1 MEPASLE
8 STQKR
13 TGSLENPEVLE
24 NVPGHVIPILEQE
37 FDDFDTES
45 TRFLEGRLEG
55 DDFVKFRLK
64 QGVYGQRQADVQM
77 VRVKLPMGGVTADQL
92 DAFADV
98 IENYVPLRK
107 GHVTTRQNIQMHHI
121 PLPDAAKL
129 IRELGD
135 AGLSS
140 REGCGNTMRNVTGD
154 PRAGTLDGE
163 LFDITP
169 YAGAYVRYF
178 VRHTTTQAM
187 PRKVKTA
194 FAATD
199 EDNAITRIHD
209 MAFLPRV
216 RDGVRGV
223 EIRVGGGT
231 SIMPRLA
238 PTLYEFVELD
248 NGDYLKVTEAC
259 MRIFDRQDWLR
270 VNRARAR
277 IKVLVDKVGI
287 DAFRELVEEELQGDW
302 VSERDFSLEQ
312 ILFDHDEEAAVLAA
326 RDAYAGPNGDNRE
339 FAHFVESNVR
349 PQRQP
354 GFSTVEVKVRRGD
367 LTPDQLRGLAE
378 IMRDYTGGYART
390 TVHQNLVLRWVREG
404 SFYEVWRR
412 LGELELGD
420 AGADE
425 ITDVVSCPGTDSC
438 KLGITSSM
446 GLNEAV
452 QDRLVQ
458 MRIDDRLTRQIHV
471 KMSGCPNGCGQHH
484 IANIGFYGASIKV
497 GEHTVPAYIPHIGG
511 AYEGGDVRYGQR
523 LKARLPAKRV
533 PEAVERWVRFYESE
547 RADGEQLQR
556 VRRSCRPAG
565 VRGAGQ
571 GSDDADRVQPREHEL
586 LRRLEPQ
593 SVRSRSSEVRASAPS
608 SPAPTTVLTGT
619 TTSLPVAMTT
629 TAADLETASAE
640 VVLAYAVEH
649 SHHPRLK
656 LAVRSGRRSRTS
668 STCSPG

>member
-1 MEPASLE
+1 MHSA
-8 STQKR
+8 R
-13 TGSLENPEVLE
+13 TGSLENPELVE
-24 NVPGHVIPILEQE
+24 NVPGHVIPILERE

-45 TRFLEGRLEG
+45 TRFLKGDLEN
-55 DDFVKFRLK
+55 DEFIKFRLK
-64 QGVYGQRQADVQM
+64 QGVYGQRQPDVQM
-77 VRVKLPMGGVTADQL
+77 VRVKLPFGGVTPDQL

-98 IENYVPLRK
+98 IEKYVPLRK
-107 GHVTTRQNIQMHHI
+107 GHITTRQNIQMHHI
-121 PLPDAAKL
+121 PLPDAAEL

-154 PRAGTLDGE
+154 PRAGTLEGE

-178 VRHTTTQAM
+178 VRHETTQAM

-209 MAFLPRV
+209 VAFLPKL

-223 EIRVGGGT
+223 EMRVGGGT

-238 PTLYEFVELD
+238 PTLYEFIELD

-277 IKVLVDKVGI
+277 IKVLVDKIGI
-287 DAFRELVEEELQGDW
+287 DEFRTLVEEELEGEW
-302 VSERDFSLEQ
+302 VGERDFSLDR
-312 ILFDHDEEAAVLAA
+312 ILFDHDEELNAPAKPQSFAT
-326 RDAYAGPNGDNRE
+326 PNGDNRE
-339 FAHFVESNVR
+339 FTRFVETNV
-349 PQRQP
+349 QRQRQR
-354 GFSTVEVKVRRGD
+354 GFSTVEVKVTRGD
-367 LTPDQLRGLAE
+367 LTPEQLRGLAQ
-378 IMRDYTGGYART
+378 IMREHTGDAART
-390 TVHQNLVLRWVREG
+390 TVHQNLIFRWVRDD
-404 SFYEVWRR
+404 SVYDVWRA
-412 LGELELGD
+412 LGD
-420 AGADE
+420 LGLNQAGADE

-446 GLNEAV
+446 GLNQAI
-452 QDRLVQ
+452 QDRLIQ
-458 MRIDDRLTRQIHV
+458 MEIGDELTRRIHV

-497 GEHTVPAYIPHIGG
+497 GGHTIPAYIPHIGG

-547 RADGEQLQR
+547 RTDGEEFNAFVDR
-556 VRRSCRPAG
+556 VGPAEFEAKVKDLTMPIEFSLDNMSYFIDWTKQSPFEV
-565 VRGAGQ
+565 VRGEG
-571 GSDDADRVQPREHEL
+571 EC
-586 LRRLEPQ
+586 
-593 SVRSRSSEVRASAPS
+593 
-608 SPAPTTVLTGT
+608 
-619 TTSLPVAMTT
+619 
-629 TAADLETASAE
+629 
-640 VVLAYAVEH
+640 AV
-649 SHHPRLK
+649 
-656 LAVRSGRRSRTS
+656 
-668 STCSPG
+668 

>member
-1 MEPASLE
+1 MHSAS
-8 STQKR
+8 

-24 NVPGHVIPILEQE
+24 NVPGHIIPILERE

-45 TRFLEGRLEG
+45 TRFLKGELEN
-55 DDFVKFRLK
+55 DEFIKFRLK
-64 QGVYGQRQADVQM
+64 QGVYGQRQPDVQM
-77 VRVKLPMGGVTADQL
+77 VRVKLPFGGVTPDQL

-98 IENYVPLRK
+98 IERYVPLRK
-107 GHVTTRQNIQMHHI
+107 GHITTRQNIQMHHV
-121 PLPDAAKL
+121 PLPDAAAL

-154 PRAGTLDGE
+154 PRAGTLEGE
-163 LFDITP
+163 LFDVTP

-178 VRHTTTQAM
+178 VRHPTTQAM

-209 MAFLPRV
+209 VAFIPKV
-216 RDGVRGV
+216 KDGVRGV
-223 EIRVGGGT
+223 EMRVGGGT

-259 MRIFDRQDWLR
+259 MRIFDRQEWLR
-270 VNRARAR
+270 ANRARAR
-277 IKVLVDKVGI
+277 IKVLVDKIGI
-287 DAFRELVEEELQGDW
+287 DQFRELVEEELNGDW
-302 VSERDFSLEQ
+302 VNERDFSLDR
-312 ILFDHDEEAAVLAA
+312 ILFEYDEEAAAPA
-326 RDAYAGPNGDNRE
+326 QPRTFATPNGDNRE
-339 FAHFVESNVR
+339 FTHFVQTNV
-349 PQRQP
+349 QRQRQS
-354 GFSTVEVKVRRGD
+354 GFSTVEVKVPRGD
-367 LTPDQLRGLAE
+367 LTPDQLRGIAQ
-378 IMRDYTGGYART
+378 IMRDHTGGAART
-390 TVHQNLVLRWVREG
+390 TVHQNLILRWVRDD
-404 SFYEVWRR
+404 SVYDVWRA
-412 LGELELGD
+412 LGELGLND

-446 GLNEAV
+446 GLNQAIHE
-452 QDRLVQ
+452 RLTQ
-458 MRIDDRLTRQIHV
+458 MEIDDALTRRIHV

-497 GEHTVPAYIPHIGG
+497 GGHTIPAYIPHIGG

-547 RADGEQLQR
+547 RQNGEEFNAFVDRIGPQEFEAR
-556 VRRSCRPAG
+556 VKDLTMPIEFSL
-565 VRGAGQ
+565 
-571 GSDDADRVQPREHEL
+571 DNMNYFIDWTK
-586 LRRLEPQ
+586 
-593 SVRSRSSEVRASAPS
+593 S
-608 SPAPTTVLTGT
+608 SPF
-619 TTSLPVAMTT
+619 
-629 TAADLETASAE
+629 E
-640 VVLAYAVEH
+640 VIRGEGECAV
-649 SHHPRLK
+649 
-656 LAVRSGRRSRTS
+656 
-668 STCSPG
+668 

>member
-1 MEPASLE
+1 MEPASID
-8 STQKR
+8 TTR
-13 TGSLENPEVLE
+13 TDPATPGHGHGARAGSLENPEVLE
-24 NVPGHVIPILEQE
+24 NVPGHVIPILERE

-45 TRFLEGRLEG
+45 TRFLRGELENEE
-55 DDFVKFRLK
+55 FIKFRLK
-64 QGVYGQRQADVQM
+64 QGVYGQRQPDVQM
-77 VRVKLPMGGVTADQL
+77 VRVKLPMGGVTPDQL

-98 IENYVPLRK
+98 IERHVPLRK
-107 GHVTTRQNIQMHHI
+107 GHVTTRQNIQMHHV

-178 VRHTTTQAM
+178 VRHPTTQAM

-194 FAATD
+194 FTATD

-209 MAFLPRV
+209 MSFVPKL
-216 RDGVRGV
+216 RDGIRGV

-248 NGDYLKVTEAC
+248 NGEYLKITEAC
-259 MRIFDRQDWLR
+259 MRIFDRQEWLR
-270 VNRARAR
+270 ANRARAR
-277 IKVLVDKVGI
+277 IKVLVDKIGI
-287 DAFRELVEEELQGDW
+287 DAFRELVEEELEGDW
-302 VSERDFSLEQ
+302 VAERDFSLHE
-312 ILFDHDEEAAVLAA
+312 ILFDHDEEANAPASRNV
-326 RDAYAGPNGDNRE
+326 YASANGDLQE
-339 FAHFVESNVR
+339 FDRFAQSNVQ
-349 PQRQP
+349 PQRQA

-367 LTPDQLRGLAE
+367 LTPEQLRGVAQ
-378 IMRDYTGGYART
+378 IMREYTGGYART
-390 TVHQNLVLRWVREG
+390 TVHQNVVLRWVRDEAA
-404 SFYEVWRR
+404 YEVWRR
-412 LGELELGD
+412 LSELGLGE

-446 GLNEAV
+446 GLNQAI

-458 MRIDDRLTRQIHV
+458 MRIDDQLTRRIHI

-484 IANIGFYGASIKV
+484 IAHIGFYGASIKV
-497 GEHTVPAYIPHIGG
+497 GEHALPAYIPHVGG
-511 AYEGGDVRYGQR
+511 AYEGGEVRYGQR

-533 PEAVERWVRFYESE
+533 PEAVERWVRYYEAE
-547 RADGEQLQR
+547 RHAGEEFNAF
-556 VRRSCRPAG
+556 V
-565 VRGAGQ
+565 
-571 GSDDADRVQPREHEL
+571 DRVGAQEFEARVKDLTMPIEFN
-586 LRRLEPQ
+586 LENLNHFVDWTKNAPF
-593 SVRSRSSEVRASAPS
+593 EVIR
-608 SPAPTTVLTGT
+608 G
-619 TTSLPVAMTT
+619 
-629 TAADLETASAE
+629 EGE
-640 VVLAYAVEH
+640 CAV
-649 SHHPRLK
+649 
-656 LAVRSGRRSRTS
+656 
-668 STCSPG
+668 